1 MAYWP
6 GTYDRTRRK
15 GFMLQCRGD
24 VRLYDGSNDRT
35 PKSRK
40 ARALLVILAAEGRP
54 LMRTR
59 LVDLLWSESEEEQG
73 RASLR
78 TLLADLRE
86 QFGPAFS
93 DLLVAERER
102 LAIGGGVRT
111 DLTKEPMST
120 RAGDLFEGLDHLD
133 PVLDEWLRLER
144 QRWSAAPDKFA
155 SQSSGSAL
163 VRYGPGIALI
173 AAITAIGMVFFY
185 R

>member
-1 MAYWP
+1 
-6 GTYDRTRRK
+6 
-15 GFMLQCRGD
+15 MLQCRGE

-40 ARALLVILAAEGRP
+40 ARALLAILAAEGRP
-54 LMRTR
+54 LTRTR
-59 LVDLLWSESEEEQG
+59 LVDLLWSDSAEEQA

-93 DLLVAERER
+93 DLLHVERER
-102 LAIGGGVRT
+102 LALGAGVRT
-111 DLTKEPMST
+111 DLAKESAST

-144 QRWSAAPDKFA
+144 QRWSADPDKFA
-155 SQSSGSAL
+155 FAQSRGSVL
-163 VRYGPGIALI
+163 LRYGPGIALM
-173 AAITAIGMVFFY
+173 AAMTAIGMVFFY

>member
-1 MAYWP
+1 
-6 GTYDRTRRK
+6 
-15 GFMLQCRGD
+15 MLQCRGD

-40 ARALLVILAAEGRP
+40 ARALLAILAAEARP
-54 LMRTR
+54 LTRTR
-59 LVDLLWSESEEEQG
+59 LVDLLWSDSEEDQG

-86 QFGPAFS
+86 QFGPAFA
-93 DLLVAERER
+93 DLLLVERER
-102 LAIGGGVRT
+102 VALNRRVRT
-111 DLTKEPMST
+111 DLAKEPAI

-144 QRWSAAPDKFA
+144 QRWSTVPEKFA
-155 SQSSGSAL
+155 SAQSRGSAL
-163 VRYGPGIALI
+163 LRYGPGIALI